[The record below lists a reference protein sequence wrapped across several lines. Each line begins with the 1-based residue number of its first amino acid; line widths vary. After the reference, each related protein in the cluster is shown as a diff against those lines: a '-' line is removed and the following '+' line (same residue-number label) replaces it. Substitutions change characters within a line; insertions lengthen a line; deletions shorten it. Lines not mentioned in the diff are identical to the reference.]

1 MRVRVTKPITIHG
14 RYYATGDIVES
25 TPQIDSYRRMLRW
38 EKVDGST
45 PLRSE
50 EALMAELAGDLS
62 GDSELAG
69 LKKKDL
75 VALAKER
82 GLPVAA
88 KATRKDLIELLG

>member
-38 EKVDGST
+38 EKVGDST

-50 EALMAELAGDLS
+50 SALMADLADDLS
-62 GDSELAG
+62 DVSG
-69 LKKKDL
+69 LKKAEL
-75 VALAKER
+75 VALAEER

>member
-25 TPQIDSYRRMLRW
+25 TPQIVSYRRMLRW
-38 EKVDGST
+38 EIVDDST

-50 EALMAELAGDLS
+50 EAVMADLADDLS
-62 GDSELAG
+62 DVSG
-69 LKKKDL
+69 LKKAEL

>member
-1 MRVRVTKPITIHG
+1 MKARVTKPITIHG

-38 EKVDGST
+38 EIVGDST
-45 PLRSE
+45 PLKSE
-50 EALMAELAGDLS
+50 EALMAELAGS
-62 GDSELAG
+62 GDADLAG
-69 LKKKDL
+69 LKKAEL

>member
-38 EKVDGST
+38 EIVGDST
-45 PLRSE
+45 PLKSE
-50 EALMAELAGDLS
+50 EALMAELAGD
-62 GDSELAG
+62 GDADLAG
-69 LKKKDL
+69 LKKAEL
-75 VALAKER
+75 VALAEER

>member
-38 EKVDGST
+38 EKVGDST

-50 EALMAELAGDLS
+50 EALMADLADDLS
-62 GDSELAG
+62 DVSG
-69 LKKKDL
+69 LKKVEL